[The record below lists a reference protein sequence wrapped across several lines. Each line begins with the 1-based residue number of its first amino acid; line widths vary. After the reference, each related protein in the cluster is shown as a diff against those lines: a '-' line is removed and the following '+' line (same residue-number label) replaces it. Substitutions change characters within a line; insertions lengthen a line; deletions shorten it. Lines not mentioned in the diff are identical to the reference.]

1 MRKHTLI
8 KIAFAAIVAGA
19 SLPAMA
25 QSGSSGSSGTSGS
38 AGLGIDFAGLSTAS
52 GTGNPYISL
61 PGSSNP
67 GRMGGPI
74 EGLREHFTKT
84 KPSQRSSF

>member
-25 QSGSSGSSGTSGS
+25 QSGSSGTSGS

-74 EGLREHFTKT
+74 QGLREHFTKT
-84 KPSQRSSF
+84 TPSQRSSF

>member
-25 QSGSSGSSGTSGS
+25 QSGSSGTSGS
-38 AGLGIDFAGLSTAS
+38 AGLGIDFAALTTVS
-52 GTGNPYISL
+52 GTGNPSISL

-74 EGLREHFTKT
+74 QGLREHFTKT
-84 KPSQRSSF
+84 KAQRSSS